1 MSLETD
7 GFLDNNFIKPDFP
20 PDSSEAVHLSLA
32 LDLSRFL
39 MQVIASVRPTPD
51 SSWELIGPALLCRLT
66 QDFQAC
72 ILLANNGFR
81 AQSRSMARATFESA
95 THCLGAAKNIELRNV
110 SKESKALT
118 YSEALIRANEKYRRV
133 VSQEITGIDE
143 TPASIK
149 AKMSKLA
156 GELLGENTSIDLKTL
171 AEALSIESLYTIL
184 YRPLSQDAHP
194 TATSV
199 SHHMSPD
206 DEYSYTFGPD
216 YSEFADTLLA
226 GIASALVG
234 LEGFLEKW
242 GTNDE
247 LSHASSL
254 RARYKY
260 LSRLFGPDEE
270 H

>member
-1 MSLETD
+1 MSMETD
-7 GFLDNNFIKPDFP
+7 GFLGKNLAKPGFP

-39 MQVIASVRPTPD
+39 MQVITSVRPAPD
-51 SSWELIGPALLCRLT
+51 CSWELIGPALLCRLT

-72 ILLANNGFR
+72 ILLANKGFR

-95 THCLGAAKNIELRNV
+95 THCLGAAKNVELRSA
-110 SKESKALT
+110 SKGGGALT
-118 YSEALIRANEKYRRV
+118 YSEALVRANEKYRRV
-133 VSQEITGIDE
+133 VSLELTSIDQ
-143 TPASIK
+143 TPDSIR

-156 GELLGENTSIDLKTL
+156 DELLGENTSIDLLHLSK
-171 AEALSIESLYTIL
+171 ALNIESLYTIL

-199 SHHMSPD
+199 GHHISPQYGYNYVFGSD
-206 DEYSYTFGPD
+206 YT
-216 YSEFADTLLA
+216 EFADTLLA
-226 GIASALVG
+226 AIASALVG

-247 LSHASSL
+247 VSHASSL
-254 RARYKY
+254 SARYKY
-260 LSRLFGPDEE
+260 VSGLFGPNEE
-270 H
+270 